1 MRQRRRP
8 AEPLGWRDLS
18 PDMTMRQPRRGVRTV
33 IALVSIAVVA
43 ACASTGVGS
52 GGPATPTAGSGVLSG
67 DAEWPTSTREHVD
80 LWLHGYALL
89 TADTAR
95 VPFFERGY
103 RSRMRALKT
112 QRNVLTNLDANADQL
127 SSRFL
132 ANPSLVNGQFL
143 PLYFSSFEQIQQV
156 VNLYL
161 QSGGDPRAATD
172 ASLQQY
178 FAVLSGSFPSGP
190 DRDWLRLFVQSLADE
205 SARFYHDYWT
215 AEQRAHTPTRQ
226 AVDSVWRVYRPRLRR
241 FLTNTQ
247 QENGEFILSLPLDGE
262 GRSTSASKRE
272 NAVTVGFP
280 DTPETAIEA
289 VYVFAHEVVNAITN
303 TAIADNT
310 SPAEQRS
317 GATGRY
323 AANATVRAGALLLQ
337 RAIPELGPNY
347 MRFYLR
353 AAGLTAPT
361 GDPITA
367 FAAAF
372 PIPDAVR
379 DAIARQLDV
388 VLGGI

>member
-1 MRQRRRP
+1 MKETRLQ
-8 AEPLGWRDLS
+8 LG
-18 PDMTMRQPRRGVRTV
+18 
-33 IALVSIAVVA
+33 ALAVGIFLA
-43 ACASTGVGS
+43 LLTGCASAGAGS
-52 GGPATPTAGSGVLSG
+52 GGPATTTPPGSGALSG

-89 TADTAR
+89 TTDTAR
-95 VPFFERGY
+95 IPFFERGY
-103 RSRMRALKT
+103 RQRMRALRT
-112 QRNVLTNLDANADQL
+112 QRGVMTNLDANADQL

-132 ANPSLVNGQFL
+132 TNPALVNGQFL

-161 QSGGDPRAATD
+161 QAGGDPRAASD
-172 ASLQQY
+172 ATLQQY
-178 FAVLSGSFPSGP
+178 FAVLNGAFPTGP

-205 SARFYHDYWT
+205 SARFYHSYWT
-215 AEQRAHTPTRQ
+215 SEQSAHAATRQ
-226 AVDSVWRVYRPRLRR
+226 AVDSAWRVYRPRLRR
-241 FLTNTQ
+241 FLVNTQ

-280 DTPETAIEA
+280 DAPASALEA

-337 RAIPELGPNY
+337 RAAPDLASEY

-353 AAGLTAPT
+353 SAALNAPS
-361 GDPITA
+361 GDPTTA
-367 FAAAF
+367 FNTAF

-379 DAIARQLDV
+379 DAIVRQLDV